1 VSFTELQLSPQI
13 LATAKA
19 EGYTVATPIQAQ
31 AIPIILSGKDV
42 LGCAQTG
49 TGKTAAFA
57 MPILHRLGTKPPA
70 NGPDAHRPR
79 CLVLAPTRELASQI
93 ADSFRTYGKGLRF
106 RQAVIF
112 GGVGQRPQV
121 DALRSG
127 AEIIIATPGR
137 LMDLMEQRHV
147 NLTGIEILVLDE
159 ADRMLDMG
167 FIQPI
172 RQIVAKLPPHR
183 QTLLFSATM
192 PAEIRKLADSLL
204 TNPSVINVAPVVS
217 AVKVEESVYRVERG
231 EKPALLAHL
240 VQSLKMYRTIVF
252 TRTKHGADRVVR
264 HLLTRG
270 IRAEAIHGNK
280 SQNARQR
287 ALANFSA
294 NKIPVLVA
302 TDIASRGIDV
312 DGITHVV
319 NYDLTHEP
327 ETYVHRIGR
336 TARAGASGSAVSF
349 CDGDEASNLRAIE
362 RFIRRT
368 IPVQPNPLGSMPRAA
383 REGTAVS
390 HESGDDS
397 HRPQRAARHESREH
411 DSGRHESRG
420 HETSRPRHASP
431 AAGGAVGRGVSH
443 GTGGQGHPHSPAR
456 HVAGPHSAGP
466 RYNAKPQPTTHRKGT
481 SHSHGPARP
490 TAAHSPARPHHAPSR
505 HPASGGHQPQHSG
518 AGRPSQ
524 NRSRPASNAPHA
536 KHRRQ
541 QP

>member
-1 VSFTELQLSPQI
+1 MSFTEFQLSPQI

-19 EGYTVATPIQAQ
+19 QGYSIATPIQVQ
-31 AIPIILSGKDV
+31 AIPLVLAGKDV

-57 MPILHRLGTKPPA
+57 MPILHRLGIKPPA

-79 CLVLAPTRELASQI
+79 CLVLCPTRELAAQI
-93 ADSFRTYGKGLRF
+93 ADSFRTYGKGLRL
-106 RQAVIF
+106 RHAIIY

-121 DALRSG
+121 DALRAG
-127 AEIIIATPGR
+127 VDIIVATPGR

-172 RQIVAKLPPHR
+172 RKIVSKLPAHR

-204 TNPSVINVAPVVS
+204 TNPSVVNVAPVIS
-217 AVKVEESVYRVERG
+217 TLKVEESVYRVERG
-231 EKPALLAHL
+231 DKPALLAHL

-264 HLLTRG
+264 HLQTRG

-287 ALANFSA
+287 ALSNFAA
-294 NKIPVLVA
+294 NKIPILVA

-336 TARAGASGSAVSF
+336 TARAGASGSAISF
-349 CDGDEASNLRAIE
+349 CDREEAANLRAIE
-362 RFIRRT
+362 RLIRRT
-368 IPVQPNPLGSMPRAA
+368 IPVQTNPLPSTPGGSHEKPAA
-383 REGTAVS
+383 RHSAEHDS
-390 HESGDDS
+390 PRLRHSSEHESG
-397 HRPQRAARHESREH
+397 RPRHSSGLES
-411 DSGRHESRG
+411 
-420 HETSRPRHASP
+420 TRPRHASP
-431 AAGGAVGRGVSH
+431 ASGGIAGRGVSH
-443 GTGGQGHPHSPAR
+443 NGANQGHPHSPAR
-456 HVAGPHSAGP
+456 HVGGSHSAAPARHAGGSSHSASP
-466 RYNAKPQPTTHRKGT
+466 RHGGA

-490 TAAHSPARPHHAPSR
+490 AASHSPSR
-505 HPASGGHQPQHSG
+505 AGHSQPKHPAAGGHRQHPSG
-518 AGRPSQ
+518 PRRPEQGRP
-524 NRSRPASNAPHA
+524 RPTSAAPHA

-541 QP
+541 P